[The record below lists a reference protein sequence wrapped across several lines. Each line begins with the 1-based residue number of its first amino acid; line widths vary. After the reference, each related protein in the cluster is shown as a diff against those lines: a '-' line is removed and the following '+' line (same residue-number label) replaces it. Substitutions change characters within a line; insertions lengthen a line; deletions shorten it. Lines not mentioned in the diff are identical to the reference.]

1 VTAGRVRVASLNT
14 LGLPLR
20 DARRAARYQ
29 AIAAAF
35 ESSTVEVVSF
45 QEVLTYRHL
54 SSLTRH
60 MPTFAY
66 VGYRRSLLGP
76 AGGLVTLSRVP
87 LATLGYHRLPA
98 PGVPAGLRLRSQLS
112 ARLKGVL
119 VTRLAQPD
127 LWLLN
132 THPMANVD
140 GDWSPGNRYES
151 TQRGQLAGLARVLRS
166 VPGPAVVCGDFNVTR
181 DCALHHD
188 FMARTGLVDA
198 FGADCPPTFRAEFL
212 PAGKAPHVIDFILTT
227 AAVRAEDAE
236 VMFADQPVS
245 DHLGL
250 RATVAVA

>member
-1 VTAGRVRVASLNT
+1 VTVVRVATLNT

-20 DARRAARYQ
+20 DPGRATRYR

-35 ESSTVEVVSF
+35 ESSTVDVVNV
-45 QEVLTYRHL
+45 QEVLTYTHL
-54 SSLTRH
+54 NSLSRH
-60 MPTFAY
+60 MPTFAH
-66 VGYRRSLLGP
+66 VRYRRSILGP

-87 LATLGYHRLPA
+87 LATAGYHRLPA

-119 VTRLAQPD
+119 VTRLARPD

-132 THPMANVD
+132 THPMANGD

-151 TQRGQLAGLARVLRS
+151 MQRAQLAGLASVLGS

-181 DCALHHD
+181 DCALHRD

-212 PAGKAPHVIDFILTT
+212 PPGKPPHVIDFILTT
-227 AAVRAEDAE
+227 PAVRAEDAE
-236 VMFADQPVS
+236 VMFTDVPVS

-250 RATVAVA
+250 HATVVVE

>member
-20 DARRAARYQ
+20 DARRAPRYR
-29 AIAAAF
+29 AIAAFF
-35 ESSTVEVVSF
+35 ESSTVDIVNF

-54 SSLTRH
+54 SALTRG
-60 MPTFAY
+60 MPAY
-66 VGYRRSLLGP
+66 RYVRYRRSLLGP

-87 LATLGYHRLPA
+87 LATVGYHRLPA
-98 PGVPAGLRLRSQLS
+98 RGVPAGLRLRSQFS

-132 THPMANVD
+132 THPMANGD

-151 TQRGQLAGLARVLRS
+151 MQRAQLAGLAGVLGS

-181 DCALHHD
+181 DCALHRD
-188 FMARTGLVDA
+188 FMARTGLVDT
-198 FGADCPPTFRAEFL
+198 FGGDCPPTFRAEFL
-212 PAGKAPHVIDFILTT
+212 PPGKPPHVIDFILTT
-227 AAVRAEDAE
+227 PAVRAEDAE
-236 VMFADQPVS
+236 VMFADLPVS

-250 RATVAVA
+250 GARVVVE